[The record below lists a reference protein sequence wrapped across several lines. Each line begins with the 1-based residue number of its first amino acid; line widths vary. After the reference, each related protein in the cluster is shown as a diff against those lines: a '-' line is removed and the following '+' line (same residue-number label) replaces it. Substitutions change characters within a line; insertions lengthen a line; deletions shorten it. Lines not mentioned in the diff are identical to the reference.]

1 MVNRETIKQQV
12 SAVLGYSQD
21 IPEPQVDELIDT
33 WQEAKRDFIELFNGE
48 LIYEF
53 PRKVSFEIGPKE
65 KMLRVQD
72 FISLVRNTY
81 GNDAL
86 ADFIEMNKEGFFS
99 NKVMNNYEHE
109 TITIMQGMK
118 LLKAFKFFEDDAV
131 TLNKLQSAASMI
143 IQENKIEGTLCL
155 SVHPLDYLSSSEN
168 NHNWRSCHAL
178 DGEYRAG
185 NLSYMQDKSTVVCY
199 LRSDRMER
207 LPNFPPEV
215 PWNSKKWRVLLFF
228 SDSWD
233 LLFAGRQYPF
243 STESGIEFVKN
254 DLLASVGL
262 TGWSDWCG
270 ELIKEYNNAGLQFYF
285 SSPYIP
291 IGRKMR
297 SLNEIIVDAEGSL
310 HYNDLLHSTC
320 YTPIY
325 SYRVKQMT
333 FPSPFEKN
341 NEVMHAT
348 KSNTVVHIGHKCTCI
363 RCGRNQINMTESM
376 MCDDC
381 ELEYGTED
389 REGFGTC
396 PCCGRRFIFDDGGW
410 VESASGGEG
419 EVICEDC
426 FEDYANQCQCCGA
439 WFYTDDMTWDRD
451 IEGYVCRFCL
461 EDRE

>member
-1 MVNRETIKQQV
+1 MINRETIKQQV

-48 LIYEF
+48 LICEF
-53 PRKVSFEIGPKE
+53 PREVSFEIGPKE

-178 DGEYRAG
+178 DGEYRSG

-228 SDSWD
+228 S
-233 LLFAGRQYPF
+233 
-243 STESGIEFVKN
+243 ES
-254 DLLASVGL
+254 
-262 TGWSDWCG
+262 
-270 ELIKEYNNAGLQFYF
+270 
-285 SSPYIP
+285 
-291 IGRKMR
+291 
-297 SLNEIIVDAEGSL
+297 
-310 HYNDLLHSTC
+310 
-320 YTPIY
+320 
-325 SYRVKQMT
+325 
-333 FPSPFEKN
+333 
-341 NEVMHAT
+341 
-348 KSNTVVHIGHKCTCI
+348 
-363 RCGRNQINMTESM
+363 
-376 MCDDC
+376 
-381 ELEYGTED
+381 
-389 REGFGTC
+389 
-396 PCCGRRFIFDDGGW
+396 
-410 VESASGGEG
+410 
-419 EVICEDC
+419 
-426 FEDYANQCQCCGA
+426 
-439 WFYTDDMTWDRD
+439 
-451 IEGYVCRFCL
+451 
-461 EDRE
+461 